1 MPVLLGTAMAVV
13 IAGAEFHPRRFLA
26 ALAAMVMWH
35 AGANILS
42 DITDFNKGLDTT
54 ITPGSGAV
62 VRGMITLQ
70 EALVAAVALFFTGG
84 ALGII
89 LVALT
94 GWPLLV
100 VGIAGLLI
108 GVCYTVGPALKYRAL
123 GDLAVFLDF
132 GTLGALGAWM
142 VQTGSPSWTPVA
154 WSVPMSLLVIGILH
168 ANNWRDIAGDTGKS
182 VRTVASLLGDR
193 GSLYYYGFLIFAPYV
208 LVLLMI
214 AATRYLALGPVMP
227 ATFVLTLLALPLSLR
242 LWKRA
247 LQRAQPVHPMD
258 FAGLDA
264 ATGQLSLLFGLLCTA
279 AVLLRPLLARWLP

>member
-13 IAGAEFHPRRFLA
+13 IAGAEFHPWRFLA

-42 DITDFNKGLDTT
+42 DITDYNKGLDTT
-54 ITPGSGAV
+54 ITPVSGAV
-62 VRGMITLQ
+62 VRGMITTQ
-70 EALVAAVALFFTGG
+70 EAFVAAVALFFTGG
-84 ALGII
+84 ALGVI

-100 VGIAGLLI
+100 VGIVGLLI

-142 VQTGSPSWTPVA
+142 VQTGSPSWAPVA

-168 ANNWRDIAGDTGKS
+168 ANNWRDIATDSGRRI
-182 VRTVASLLGDR
+182 RTCAGILGDR
-193 GSLYYYGFLIFAPYV
+193 GSIVYYGFLLFGSQLLVIAFAGFP
-208 LVLLMI
+208 LVLPGLPRLPWPCLI
-214 AATRYLALGPVMP
+214 TLAVLPEAATLWRRARRRHRPKNPLDFVVLDGATARYNL
-227 ATFVLTLLALPLSLR
+227 
-242 LWKRA
+242 
-247 LQRAQPVHPMD
+247 H
-258 FAGLDA
+258 
-264 ATGQLSLLFGLLCTA
+264 FGLLYTA
-279 AVLLRPLLARWLP
+279 GLWLGRWLG